1 MSKNPKILDCTLRD
15 GGYYVDWDFDESTVR
30 KYLSAVVIAKID
42 IIELGFRF
50 LSVNKFYGASAYST
64 DVYLNSINLPTNV
77 LVSVMVNA
85 TELIQYE
92 HGINSAV
99 NKLFYEKKESPVDI
113 VRIAVNV
120 KEIEEVFEISEKI
133 HDLGYR
139 VFLNLMQVD
148 SVNNTELSRIAS
160 LVSDWETIEVLYFA
174 DSLGSLNSYSVENI
188 VDSLLIGWSGAIGI
202 HAHDNKGLALSN
214 SLAAHMV
221 GVQYLDSTFLGMGRG
236 AGNTR
241 TEFIL
246 TEMRSL
252 SLGDY
257 YPDAIFPL
265 ILNEF
270 SKLQR
275 RYKWGPSIYYY
286 LSASYGIHPTYIQS
300 MLGDERY
307 GPEETLSAINFLK
320 PNNSSFFNIENMFRA
335 SLGVEGDEDGSWFA
349 KDWAK
354 NKTILIIGS
363 GKSTER
369 YIEIIKDFIAKMEPI
384 VLCLNVNDIISSDIV
399 DAYVTCHETRIL
411 VESEHYSRLNKP
423 IVMPLKRISN
433 SIYKNIEDRVEILDF
448 GLKVEEDSFII
459 NNNGCVL
466 NSALAFSYAI
476 SVANAANANRILLVG
491 VDGYEPSDLRQIEMV
506 DVIKRYNNMQ
516 DCIPVTA
523 ITPTTCP
530 INQKSIFDPDIWN

>member
-1 MSKNPKILDCTLRD
+1 
-15 GGYYVDWDFDESTVR
+15 
-30 KYLSAVVIAKID
+30 
-42 IIELGFRF
+42 
-50 LSVNKFYGASAYST
+50 
-64 DVYLNSINLPTNV
+64 
-77 LVSVMVNA
+77 
-85 TELIQYE
+85 
-92 HGINSAV
+92 
-99 NKLFYEKKESPVDI
+99 
-113 VRIAVNV
+113 
-120 KEIEEVFEISEKI
+120 
-133 HDLGYR
+133 
-139 VFLNLMQVD
+139 
-148 SVNNTELSRIAS
+148 
-160 LVSDWETIEVLYFA
+160 
-174 DSLGSLNSYSVENI
+174 
-188 VDSLLIGWSGAIGI
+188 
-202 HAHDNKGLALSN
+202 
-214 SLAAHMV
+214 
-221 GVQYLDSTFLGMGRG
+221 
-236 AGNTR
+236 
-241 TEFIL
+241 
-246 TEMRSL
+246 
-252 SLGDY
+252 
-257 YPDAIFPL
+257 
-265 ILNEF
+265 
-270 SKLQR
+270 
-275 RYKWGPSIYYY
+275 
-286 LSASYGIHPTYIQS
+286 
-300 MLGDERY
+300 
-307 GPEETLSAINFLK
+307 
-320 PNNSSFFNIENMFRA
+320 MFRA

>member
-1 MSKNPKILDCTLRD
+1 MNKNPKILDCTLRD
-15 GGYYVDWDFDESTVR
+15 GGYYVDWDFDESTVK
-30 KYLSAVVIAKID
+30 KYLSAVAIAKID

-523 ITPTTCP
+523 ITPTTYP

>member
-1 MSKNPKILDCTLRD
+1 MNKNPKILDCTLRD
-15 GGYYVDWDFDESTVR
+15 GGYYVDWDFDESTVK
-30 KYLSAVVIAKID
+30 KYLSAVAIAKID